1 VAERA
6 TREKS
11 QEGETILKNKLTTTI
26 SASAVALAL
35 ILSLSSGVPPVSASE
50 ERNGHLQIQKNCE
63 AYNRKAGGHCTVT
76 MSNLAEIPSG
86 SNIYYDQDL
95 GIPAGLLDSNIV
107 LDAGNGNRGVGRC
120 TLDIATGLGLCTFSD
135 GTGKLAGFT
144 ARVNVSFLGG
154 PMWAFDGTYKF
165 SPLPSR

>member
-1 VAERA
+1 M
-6 TREKS
+6 K
-11 QEGETILKNKLTTTI
+11 IKLTTTI
-26 SASAVALAL
+26 LASALAPAL
-35 ILSLSSGVPPVSASE
+35 ILLFSSGTPVSASDE
-50 ERNGHLQIQKNCE
+50 QNGHERNGHLQIQKDCE
-63 AYNRKAGGHCTVT
+63 ANNGKAGGHCTIKV
-76 MSNLAEIPSG
+76 SNLAEIPSG

-120 TLDIATGLGLCTFSD
+120 TIDLATALGLCTFSD
-135 GTGKLAGFT
+135 GTGQLAGFS

-154 PMWAFDGTYKF
+154 TMWAWDGTYKF